1 MENQPPRLGYRGRSP
16 TEAMRSIS
24 TLKSAY
30 YDIAKRLNAPR
41 RCVRFATT
49 PQHDGS
55 PHIESN
61 ATEFA
66 YVITERGEEYE
77 RRQTINDDDIL
88 YWLVGDLTR
97 DMASE
102 YELSHR
108 IPTADSRR
116 ILFQKHV
123 ELLGIINRDWQARK
137 ESEYR
142 AVLEQQPFQDKM
154 GEQSGE
160 REPPITPVLKS

>member
-1 MENQPPRLGYRGRSP
+1 
-16 TEAMRSIS
+16 MRSIS
-24 TLKSAY
+24 TLKAAY
-30 YDIAKRLNAPR
+30 YDIARRLNAPR
-41 RCVRFATT
+41 RYVRFATT

-61 ATEFA
+61 GNEFA

-77 RRQTINDDDIL
+77 RRQTTNGDDIL
-88 YWLVGDLTR
+88 YWLVRDLTR

-108 IPTADSRR
+108 ISTADSRR
-116 ILFQKHV
+116 MFFKKHV

-137 ESEYR
+137 ESEYE
-142 AVLEQQPFQDKM
+142 AVLEQHPFHDKM

-160 REPPITPVLKS
+160 REPPITPDLKS